1 MSMCVL
7 GMAAEFATEGIAV
20 NALWPRTA
28 IRTAALMN
36 KLGGQEAMAKS
47 RKAEIMADAAYVILT
62 KPARQFSGQFCI
74 DDDVLVQNGVYGF
87 SKYADCP
94 GAGTI
99 TGLFPR
105 AGNRLKW

>member
-7 GMAAEFATEGIAV
+7 GMAAEFAADGIAV

-28 IRTAALMN
+28 IQTAAVMN
-36 KLGGQEAMAKS
+36 KLGGEAAMAKS
-47 RKAEIMADAAYVILT
+47 RKAEIMADAAHAILT

-74 DDDVLVQNGVYGF
+74 DDDILAKNGVHDF

-94 GAGTI
+94 EDELLPDFFLEPR
-99 TGLFPR
+99 TG
-105 AGNRLKW
+105 